1 MLKNS
6 VLDPALDCA
15 SILPWYCPRERESH
29 PSGFLEKN
37 FFEKTSEKF
46 GRIKKAFTFASAFR

>member
-6 VLDPALDCA
+6 VLDPASDCA

-29 PSGFLEKN
+29 PSGFPEKN
-37 FFEKTSEKF
+37 FFEKKLPKSLAE
-46 GRIKKAFTFASAFR
+46 